1 LKMDPGPGVPTV
13 EVAQSYVKA
22 VEGKMTG
29 QTLDVVKASS

>member
-1 LKMDPGPGVPTV
+1 
-13 EVAQSYVKA
+13 VAQTYVKA